1 MFLKQKTDEAF
12 LTWKKIWG
20 SWVLAWKP
28 IFQSIFDPKSLEK
41 TLNSLINPQMTIKRK
56 KKPHKTPKST
66 WNKKKILPSLD
77 MVFRQF

>member
-1 MFLKQKTDEAF
+1 MFLKKKTDEAF

-41 TLNSLINPQMTIKRK
+41 TLNSLINPQMTIKQK
-56 KKPHKTPKST
+56 KNHTKPR
-66 WNKKKILPSLD
+66 NQLEIKKNSSELRYG
-77 MVFRQF
+77 F